1 VLTVKAYAVVA
12 SLLFGLG
19 VYGALARRHAI
30 AVLISVELML
40 NAAALNFVSF
50 SRLQGNPQAASGQ
63 VFAIFIIAVA
73 AAEAI
78 VGLAIILAL
87 FRAVK
92 SAALD
97 RFTLLKW

>member
-1 VLTVKAYAVVA
+1 MLTVKAYAVVA
-12 SLLFGLG
+12 CVLFGIGL
-19 VYGALARRHAI
+19 YGAMARRHAI
-30 AVLISVELML
+30 AVLISVELMF

-50 SRLQGNPQAASGQ
+50 SRLQGNPHATSGQ
-63 VFAIFIIAVA
+63 VFAIFIITVA

>member
-1 VLTVKAYAVVA
+1 MVSVKAYALVSA
-12 SLLFGLG
+12 ALFGLG

-40 NAAALNFVSF
+40 NAAALNFVTF
-50 SRLQGNPQAASGQ
+50 SRLQGSPQATSGQ
-63 VFAIFIIAVA
+63 AFAIFIIAVA

-87 FRAVK
+87 FRSFK

-97 RFTLLKW
+97 HFTMLKW